1 VKVLIDHM
9 NFLFIS
15 FHMARKELHDRGIEE
30 FTEEHVGFF
39 YHTLFNKYNHLFKTY
54 GQAII
59 CHEGMDSLKWRRDI
73 YPDYKRNRDEGKKD
87 PSYLVLKNTFNK
99 IEEVLSYYPCKQ
111 IKVDNAEADDVIF
124 ALAKFYG
131 EQGEDVVIITT
142 DGDLAQA
149 MNYSD
154 TISVYN
160 PIKKVFIQKKEHL
173 IEYKAI
179 VGDRSDNIPGINRI
193 GEKTFEK
200 MLNDQKVWNEKM
212 KGDNYDI
219 YQKFLKIVDL
229 SKFPKEIHAEIIQAN
244 NIVDYNIFDIGKI
257 EYFFFEN
264 AMQDHISRWGNDSG
278 EIIAKLVEQG
288 VKVKG
293 FMENPTKIDSKQ
305 IANST
310 DEELD
315 DILSEFI

>member
-1 VKVLIDHM
+1 MKILIDHM

-30 FTEEHVGFF
+30 FTEDHVGFF

-59 CHEGMDSLKWRRDI
+59 CHEGMGSLDWRRSI

-99 IEEVLSYYPCKQ
+99 IEEILSYYPCKQ
-111 IKVDNAEADDVIF
+111 IKVDGAEADDVIF
-124 ALAKFYG
+124 ALARHYG
-131 EQGEDVVIITT
+131 TQGENVVVITT
-142 DGDLAQA
+142 DGDLAQV
-149 MNYSD
+149 MDYSD

-160 PIKKVFIQKKEHL
+160 PIKKVFVTKKPNL
-173 IEYKAI
+173 VQSKAI
-179 VGDRSDNIPGINRI
+179 IGDKSDNIPGLHRI

-200 MLNDQKVWNEKM
+200 MLEDKKLWNEKM
-212 KGDNYDI
+212 KGDNYEI

-229 SKFPKEIHAEIIQAN
+229 NLFPREIHDKIIEIEKEIE
-244 NIVDYNIFDIGKI
+244 YNTFDIGKI

-264 AMQDHISRWGNDSG
+264 KMEDHLSRWGNDSG
-278 EIIAKLVEQG
+278 EIIAQLVEHG
-288 VKVKG
+288 IKVKG